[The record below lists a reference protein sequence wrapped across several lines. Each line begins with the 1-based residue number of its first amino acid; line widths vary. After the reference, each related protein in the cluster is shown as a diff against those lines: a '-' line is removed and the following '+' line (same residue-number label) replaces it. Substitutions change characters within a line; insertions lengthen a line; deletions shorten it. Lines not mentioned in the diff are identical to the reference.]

1 MNLDSTRERRPS
13 HGFGWVDR
21 RVVSGGHLA
30 ALPQAEAAV
39 YLLLCVVADRHG
51 ISYYQPATLGKLV
64 KHPESRVRAAL
75 QTLSSRGLI
84 ATAGRLV
91 QVLALE
97 LAAPAPAQKALT
109 PVVGGIARQNEPTS
123 TSASA
128 SQSLAPER
136 AEALL
141 MSLPTE
147 RRESFVATARQELAK
162 FCGTRQPSQVVVE
175 ALAASI
181 ARGQGA
187 L

>member
-1 MNLDSTRERRPS
+1 VNLDSTRERRPS

-30 ALPQAEAAV
+30 ALPQTEAAV

-64 KHPESRVRAAL
+64 KHPESRVRGAL
-75 QTLSSRGLI
+75 DTLSSRGLI

-97 LAAPAPAQKALT
+97 LAGPAPAQKALT
-109 PVVGGIARQNEPTS
+109 PVAGGIARQNKPTPTS
-123 TSASA
+123 SPA
-128 SQSLAPER
+128 SQPPVEER
-136 AEALL
+136 AEELL
-141 MSLPTE
+141 MRLPTE
-147 RRESFVATARQELAK
+147 RRETFVAAARRELAK
-162 FCGTRQPSQVVVE
+162 FCGTRQPSQVVVA
-175 ALAASI
+175 ALAAGI
-181 ARGQGA
+181 ARQQGA